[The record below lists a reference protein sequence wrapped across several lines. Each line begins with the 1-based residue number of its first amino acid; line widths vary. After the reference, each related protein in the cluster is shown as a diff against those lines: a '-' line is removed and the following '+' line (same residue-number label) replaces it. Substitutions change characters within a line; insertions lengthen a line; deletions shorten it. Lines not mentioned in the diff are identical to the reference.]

1 MAFQDFVGLGLRG
14 FGDFVDFVD
23 FVDYRS
29 VVFRTLDRYLVRE
42 VVPPFA
48 LALLV
53 FTFILMMDP
62 IARMAETL
70 LAKGVSAPTLARA
83 LVTLVPQALA
93 VTIPMAFLVGLLI
106 ALGRLSGD
114 SEWTALQAC
123 GVSSRTLLRPVLL
136 LAMAAWGVTQ
146 WVLIVGVPA
155 GNQAFREIAFRVI
168 AQRVESEVKPR
179 VFYED
184 FPNLVLYARD
194 VPANRAGWSDV
205 FVADQGKPGGS
216 PTIFVARSG
225 RMVLDRE
232 KRTVELV
239 LEQGAQH
246 AAKADPAAPD
256 AYEVNRFQ
264 TLVLRQDPD
273 AVFPQSGPMKGEPE
287 MTIAELHEEAA
298 RLRSIGHSTHNVV
311 WAVQQKFSIP
321 VACLVFA
328 LIGLGLGLTTGR
340 GGKLAAF
347 VVGIGVIFA
356 YYIVMYTARAMVKG
370 AMLPAEIGPWAPN
383 ILLGVLGTV
392 ALFGRSRV
400 RVKRTLS
407 IPLPWRRPRAP
418 QPADAPAAAPEN
430 RRVPARARTVVV
442 VRLPRL
448 GLPHPGLLDLY
459 ISRNYLRLL
468 GLTFVS
474 LLGLF
479 YISSFID
486 LSEKLFKGQTTFP
499 RLLSYFWFATPQFIY
514 YVIPIAALVSVLVTI
529 GLLTRNSELIVMR
542 ACGVSLY
549 RVAVPLLVFGAA
561 ASGVLFVLQDSV
573 LAYSNRR
580 AEELRHEIRTG
591 KPRTA
596 AVLNRRWVV
605 GEGGAFYHYEFF
617 EPRRREL
624 WNLSVYTVDQK
635 DWRMGRILF
644 SSSAR
649 YQQGSRPANEA
660 RGRWTLAD
668 GWLREL
674 APAGETKS
682 YERFEGSSLRMEPP
696 EYFGSEQPVAD
707 RMTYREL
714 KRHIESM
721 RAAGLNVIPLLVD
734 LHSKVAF
741 PFVGIV
747 MTLIAVPFAVTTG
760 RRGALYGIGLGMV
773 LAMLYW
779 TSNNLFVAVGS
790 AGLLSPVLAAW
801 APNLLF
807 GAGAAYLLLTVRT

>member
-1 MAFQDFVGLGLRG
+1 MDFVELSFYRLSVLRL
-14 FGDFVDFVD
+14 
-23 FVDYRS
+23 
-29 VVFRTLDRYLVRE
+29 RTLDRYLVRE
-42 VVPPFA
+42 ILPPFG

-83 LVTLVPQALA
+83 LATLVPQALA
-93 VTIPMAFLVGLLI
+93 VTIPMGFLVGLLI

-123 GVSSRTLLRPVLL
+123 GVSNRTLLRPVLA
-136 LAMAAWGVTQ
+136 LAVLAWAASQ

-168 AQRVESEVKPR
+168 AQRVESEVRPR

-194 VPANRAGWSDV
+194 VPTNRPGWSDV
-205 FVADQGKPGGS
+205 FVADQGRPGA
-216 PTIFVARSG
+216 PTIFVARGG

-239 LEQGAQH
+239 LEDGAQH
-246 AAKADPAAPD
+246 AVRAEKAGSPD
-256 AYEVNRFQ
+256 SYEVNRFK

-273 AVFPQSGPMKGEPE
+273 SVFPSSGPMKGEPE
-287 MTIAELHEEAA
+287 MTIAELNQEAA
-298 RLRSIGHSTHNVV
+298 RLRSVGQSTHNVV
-311 WAVQQKFSIP
+311 WAIQQKFSIP

-340 GGKLAAF
+340 GGKLAAL

-356 YYIVMYTARAMVKG
+356 YYIVLYTARAMVKG
-370 AMLPAEIGPWAPN
+370 AIIPAALGPWTPN
-383 ILLGVLGTV
+383 LLLGAVGL
-392 ALFGRSRV
+392 ASLFRRSRV
-400 RVKRTLS
+400 RGGLR
-407 IPLPWRRPRAP
+407 IPLPWRRLRKAAP
-418 QPADAPAAAPEN
+418 SGAGSPAAVAANGRTASSP
-430 RRVPARARTVVV
+430 RTVIV

-448 GLPHPGLLDLY
+448 RLPLPGLLDVY

-486 LSEKLFKGQTTFP
+486 LSEKLFKGQTTLP
-499 RLLSYFWFATPQFIY
+499 KLLSYFWYATPQFIY

-561 ASGVLFVLQDSV
+561 ASGVLFILQDGV

-591 KPRTA
+591 KPRVA
-596 AVLNRRWVV
+596 AVMNRRWVV
-605 GEGGAFYHYEFF
+605 GEGGAIYHYEFF

-624 WNLSVYTVDQK
+624 WNLSVYSVEPK
-635 DWRMGRILF
+635 AWRMNRIQF
-644 SSSAR
+644 ASVAA
-649 YQQGSRPANEA
+649 YQEGSRPASEA
-660 RGRWTLAD
+660 RGRWVLNE
-668 GWLREL
+668 GWVRDLEATGDTR
-674 APAGETKS
+674 S
-682 YERFEGSSLRMEPP
+682 YQRFTNRALRMEPP

-760 RRGALYGIGLGMV
+760 RRGALYGIGLGML

-779 TSNNLFVAVGS
+779 TSNNLFMAIGS
-790 AGLLSPVLAAW
+790 AGLLSPALAAW

>member
-1 MAFQDFVGLGLRG
+1 
-14 FGDFVDFVD
+14 
-23 FVDYRS
+23 
-29 VVFRTLDRYLVRE
+29 VFRVRTLDRYLVRE
-42 VVPPFA
+42 ILPPFG
-48 LALLV
+48 LALMV

-62 IARMAETL
+62 IAQMAEKL

-83 LVTLVPQALA
+83 LATLVPQALA
-93 VTIPMAFLVGLLI
+93 VTIPMGFLVGLLI

-123 GVSSRTLLRPVLL
+123 GVSNRTLLRPVLA
-136 LAMAAWGVTQ
+136 LAAVAWAFTQ
-146 WVLIVGVPA
+146 WVMIVGVPG

-205 FVADQGKPGGS
+205 FVADQARPGS
-216 PTIFVARSG
+216 PTIFVARGG

-239 LEQGAQH
+239 LEDGAQH
-246 AAKADPAAPD
+246 AARAEPEAPD
-256 AYEVNRFQ
+256 SYEVNRFK

-298 RLRSIGHSTHNVV
+298 RLRSTGHSTHNVV

-340 GGKLAAF
+340 GGKFAAL
-347 VVGIGVIFA
+347 VVGIGVIFV
-356 YYIVMYTARAMVKG
+356 YYIVLYTARAMVKG
-370 AMLPAEIGPWAPN
+370 AIIPPVLGPWTPN
-383 ILLGVLGTV
+383 ILLGVVGV
-392 ALFGRSRV
+392 ASLFRGSRA
-400 RVKRTLS
+400 RGALQIR
-407 IPLPWRRPRAP
+407 LPWRRLSKA
-418 QPADAPAAAPEN
+418 ASASGAPATALATGRTPAAP
-430 RRVPARARTVVV
+430 RTVIV

-448 GLPHPGLLDLY
+448 RLPLPGLLDVY
-459 ISRNYLRLL
+459 ISRSYLRLL

-486 LSEKLFKGQTTFP
+486 LSEKLFKGQTTLP
-499 RLLSYFWFATPQFIY
+499 KLLSYFWYATPQFIY

-591 KPRTA
+591 QPRVA

-605 GEGGAFYHYEFF
+605 GEGGAIYHYEFF

-624 WNLSVYTVDQK
+624 WNLSVYNVEPRA
-635 DWRMGRILF
+635 WRMDRILF
-644 SSSAR
+644 AAAAR
-649 YQQGSRPANEA
+649 YQEGSRPGSEA
-660 RGRWTLAD
+660 RGRWV
-668 GWLREL
+668 LREGWVRDL
-674 APAGETKS
+674 QPAGETKS
-682 YERFEGSSLRMEPP
+682 YQRFTDRALRMEPP

-779 TSNNLFVAVGS
+779 TSNNLFVAIGS
-790 AGLLSPVLAAW
+790 AGLLSPALAAW

>member
-1 MAFQDFVGLGLRG
+1 ML
-14 FGDFVDFVD
+14 
-23 FVDYRS
+23 
-29 VVFRTLDRYLVRE
+29 RTLDRYLVRE
-42 VVPPFA
+42 ILPPFG

-62 IARMAETL
+62 IARMAEQL

-83 LVTLVPQALA
+83 LVTLIPQALA

-123 GVSSRTLLRPVLL
+123 GVSSRTLLRPVFALGV
-136 LAMAAWGVTQ
+136 AAWAATQ

-194 VPANRAGWSDV
+194 VPGDRPGWADV
-205 FVADQGKPGGS
+205 FVADQGRPGQ
-216 PTIFVARSG
+216 PTIFVARRG

-239 LEQGAQH
+239 LEKGAQH
-246 AAKADPAAPD
+246 SAKADKD
-256 AYEVNRFQ
+256 ARDGYEVNRFE

-287 MTIAELHEEAA
+287 MTVAELKAEAA
-298 RLRSIGHSTHNVV
+298 RLVAARQSTHNVV
-311 WAVQQKFSIP
+311 WAIQQKFSIP

-328 LIGLGLGLTTGR
+328 LIGLALGLTTGR

-347 VVGIGVIFA
+347 VVGIGVIFL
-356 YYIVMYTARAMVKG
+356 YYIVMYTARALVKG
-370 AMLPAEIGPWAPN
+370 AAVPAALGPWVPN
-383 ILLGVLGTV
+383 ILLGAFGLL
-392 ALFGRSRV
+392 ALVRRSRL
-400 RVKRTLS
+400 KGAFN
-407 IPLPWRRPRAP
+407 IPIPIPWRRPAP
-418 QPADAPAAAPEN
+418 QADGGDSPASAGDAP
-430 RRVPARARTVVV
+430 RRPGRPSRPKTVLVI
-442 VRLPRL
+442 RLPRL
-448 GLPHPGLLDLY
+448 ELPHPGLLDIY
-459 ISRNYLRLL
+459 ISRSYLRLL
-468 GLTFVS
+468 GLTFLS

-486 LSEKLFKGQTTFP
+486 LSEKLFKGQTTLAK
-499 RLLSYFWFATPQFIY
+499 LLSYFWYATPQFVY

-549 RVAVPLLVFGAA
+549 RVAVPLVVFGAA

-573 LAYSNRR
+573 LAWSNRR
-580 AEELRHEIRTG
+580 AEELRQEIRTG
-591 KPRTA
+591 QRRTA
-596 AVLNRRWVV
+596 TLLNRRWVV
-605 GEGGAFYHYEFF
+605 GEGGAIYHYEFF

-624 WNLSVYTVDQK
+624 WSLSVYNVEPK

-644 SSSAR
+644 AASAQFQR
-649 YQQGSRPANEA
+649 GSRPPGEA
-660 RGRWTLAD
+660 RGRWTVKD
-668 GWLREL
+668 GWVREL
-674 APAGETKS
+674 TPRGETAS
-682 YERFEGSSLRMEPP
+682 YEKFPSRSLRMEPP
-696 EYFGSEQPVAD
+696 EYFGSEQPEAD

-721 RAAGLNVIPLLVD
+721 RAAGLNVVPLLVD

-741 PFVGIV
+741 PFVTIV

-773 LAMLYW
+773 LAMVYW

-790 AGLLSPVLAAW
+790 AGLLTPAVAAW

-807 GAGAAYLLLTVRT
+807 GASAAYLLLTVRT

>member
-1 MAFQDFVGLGLRG
+1 M
-14 FGDFVDFVD
+14 
-23 FVDYRS
+23 
-29 VVFRTLDRYLVRE
+29 FRTLDRYLVRE
-42 VVPPFA
+42 IVPPFT

-83 LVTLVPQALA
+83 LATLVPQALA

-123 GVSSRTLLRPVLL
+123 GVSNRTLLRPVLL
-136 LAMAAWGVTQ
+136 LGVAAWAVTQ

-168 AQRVESEVKPR
+168 AQRVESEIKPR

-194 VPANRAGWSDV
+194 VPANRSGWSDV
-205 FVADQGKPGGS
+205 FVADQGKPGS

-225 RMVLDRE
+225 RMVLDRD

-239 LEQGAQH
+239 LEQGSQH
-246 AAKADPAAPD
+246 AARTDPTQPD
-256 AYEVNRFQ
+256 AYEVNRFE

-273 AVFPQSGPMKGEPE
+273 SVFPQSGPMKGEPE
-287 MTIAELHEEAA
+287 MTIAELRAEAE
-298 RLRSIGHSTHNVV
+298 RLRSISHSTHNVV

-347 VVGIGVIFA
+347 VVGVGVIFA
-356 YYIVMYTARAMVKG
+356 YYIVLYTARAMVKG
-370 AMLPAEIGPWAPN
+370 ALIPAAIGPWTPN
-383 ILLGVLGTV
+383 ILLGVLGLA
-392 ALFGRSRV
+392 ALFGRDRARRS
-400 RVKRTLS
+400 LS
-407 IPLPWRRPRAP
+407 IPIPWRRSTRPVEPSDSPAGASAGGRAT
-418 QPADAPAAAPEN
+418 AA
-430 RRVPARARTVVV
+430 RGHTVVV

-448 GLPHPGLLDLY
+448 RLPHPGLLDIY
-459 ISRNYLRLL
+459 ISRSYLRLL

-486 LSEKLFKGQTTFP
+486 LSEKLFKGQTTVP
-499 RLLSYFWFATPQFIY
+499 KMLSYFWFATPQFIY
-514 YVIPIAALVSVLVTI
+514 YVIPIAGLVSVLVTI

-580 AEELRHEIRTG
+580 AEELRHEIPHRE
-591 KPRTA
+591 A
-596 AVLNRRWVV
+596 ENRR
-605 GEGGAFYHYEFF
+605 G
-617 EPRRREL
+617 P
-624 WNLSVYTVDQK
+624 
-635 DWRMGRILF
+635 
-644 SSSAR
+644 
-649 YQQGSRPANEA
+649 
-660 RGRWTLAD
+660 
-668 GWLREL
+668 
-674 APAGETKS
+674 
-682 YERFEGSSLRMEPP
+682 
-696 EYFGSEQPVAD
+696 QP
-707 RMTYREL
+707 
-714 KRHIESM
+714 
-721 RAAGLNVIPLLVD
+721 
-734 LHSKVAF
+734 
-741 PFVGIV
+741 
-747 MTLIAVPFAVTTG
+747 
-760 RRGALYGIGLGMV
+760 
-773 LAMLYW
+773 
-779 TSNNLFVAVGS
+779 AVGR
-790 AGLLSPVLAAW
+790 G
-801 APNLLF
+801 
-807 GAGAAYLLLTVRT
+807 

>member
-1 MAFQDFVGLGLRG
+1 M
-14 FGDFVDFVD
+14 
-23 FVDYRS
+23 S
-29 VVFRTLDRYLVRE
+29 VLVLRTLDRYLVRE
-42 VVPPFA
+42 ILPPFA

-123 GVSSRTLLRPVLL
+123 GVSNRTLLRPVLA
-136 LAMAAWGVTQ
+136 LAVAAWAVTQ

-194 VPANRAGWSDV
+194 VPANHSGWSDV
-205 FVADQGKPGGS
+205 FVADQGRPGQ
-216 PTIFVARSG
+216 PAIFVARSG

-239 LEQGAQH
+239 LERGVQY
-246 AAKADPAAPD
+246 AAKADPGKPE

-273 AVFPQSGPMKGEPE
+273 SVFPQAGPMKGEPE
-287 MTIAELHEEAA
+287 MTIAELNVEAA
-298 RLRSIGHSTHNVV
+298 RLRAAGHSTHNVV

-321 VACLVFA
+321 IACLVFA
-328 LIGLGLGLTTGR
+328 VIGLGLGLTTGR

-347 VVGIGVIFA
+347 VVGVGVIFA
-356 YYIVMYTARAMVKG
+356 YYIVLYTARAMVKG
-370 AMLPAEIGPWAPN
+370 ALIPASLGPWTPN
-383 ILLGVLGTV
+383 ILLGLLGAA
-392 ALFGRSRV
+392 ALFGRLRLPGIS
-400 RVKRTLS
+400 S
-407 IPLPWRRPRAP
+407 IRIPIPWRRPSVAP
-418 QPADAPAAAPEN
+418 PAASPAETSAPAPSRE
-430 RRVPARARTVVV
+430 RGRTVVV

-448 GLPHPGLLDLY
+448 GLPRPGLLDRY

-468 GLTFVS
+468 SLTFVS

-486 LSEKLFKGQTTFP
+486 LSEKLFKGQTT
-499 RLLSYFWFATPQFIY
+499 LAKILSYFWYATPQFIY

-573 LAYSNRR
+573 LAYSNRQ

-591 KPRTA
+591 QRRTA
-596 AVLNRRWVV
+596 AVLNRRWIV
-605 GEGGAFYHYEFF
+605 GEGGAIYHYEYFD
-617 EPRRREL
+617 PRKREL
-624 WNLSVYTVDQK
+624 WNLSVYSLEPR
-635 DWRMGRILF
+635 DWRVARILF
-644 SSSAR
+644 GSSAR
-649 YQQGSRPANEA
+649 YRQGSRPAGQA
-660 RGRWTLAD
+660 RGQWTTAE

-674 APAGETKS
+674 GPEGDTQS
-682 YERFEGSSLRMEPP
+682 FERFPTRTLRMEPP
-696 EYFGSEQPVAD
+696 DYFGSEQPVAD

-714 KRHIESM
+714 KRHIDSM

-747 MTLIAVPFAVTTG
+747 MTLIAIPFAVTTG

-790 AGLLSPVLAAW
+790 AGLLSPALAAW